1 MRQQLSRSGPQLSD
15 HRWYGTAGSC
25 KCRWVECSWMVGVI
39 VPKVCSRCVT
49 CCNIK
54 FGGNMLEKTATRNVQ
69 DCFFLLLG
77 RVGCDKRQICVE
89 GWSRKEHSS
98 VEKLFPPGRG
108 ACGRRP
114 AEPSLSLSL
123 FESFDPP
130 SEWCTAVF
138 FRAGAG
144 PGQSVH
150 PCQPPSRANY
160 IRHGL
165 LQVVSAV

>member
-1 MRQQLSRSGPQLSD
+1 MRQQLSRSRPQLSD
-15 HRWYGTAGSC
+15 YRWYGTAGNC

-54 FGGNMLEKTATRNVQ
+54 FGGNMLEKTATRKVQ
-69 DCFFLLLG
+69 DCFF
-77 RVGCDKRQICVE
+77 CFWA
-89 GWSRKEHSS
+89 GWGRKEHSS
-98 VEKLFPPGRG
+98 IEKLFPPGRG
-108 ACGRRP
+108 ACGCRP

-123 FESFDPP
+123 FIPLLGGARLP
-130 SEWCTAVF
+130 F
-138 FRAGAG
+138 FRAWA
-144 PGQSVH
+144 GQSVH
-150 PCQPPSRANY
+150 PCCQPHSRANY